1 MRGVLAVAAPGAV
14 DFRLN
19 LVHCDLP
26 HPSAA
31 RYHRRMKMP
40 RLVFIATCLFVLA
53 ACGNKGPLV
62 LPQKPVPVPAEDP
75 LPPPAEPVDTA
86 PTEVPA
92 PPEDDGDGTPR

>member
-1 MRGVLAVAAPGAV
+1 MAAPGAL

-19 LVHCDLP
+19 LIGCDLP
-26 HPSAA
+26 YSGAA
-31 RYHRRMKMP
+31 RYHRGMKMP

>member
-1 MRGVLAVAAPGAV
+1 MNKTSRFLILIPAAFLLLG
-14 DFRLN
+14 L
-19 LVHCDLP
+19 
-26 HPSAA
+26 S
-31 RYHRRMKMP
+31 
-40 RLVFIATCLFVLA
+40 

>member
-1 MRGVLAVAAPGAV
+1 MATPRATDVCLNPLRADRHEVA
-14 DFRLN
+14 
-19 LVHCDLP
+19 
-26 HPSAA
+26 AA
-31 RYHRRMKMP
+31 RYHRGMKMP

-75 LPPPAEPVDTA
+75 LPPPAEPVDAT
-86 PTEVPA
+86 PPEVPA